1 MTLTRRLA
9 SLGLPILALARP
21 ALGQTQ
27 AAGYPNRPVKLVVPF
42 PPGNMSDLIGRVL
55 AEELQRRAGVSVVVD
70 NRAGATGAI
79 GIQAVTRAE
88 PDGYTLLLSSN
99 SPLVVNPAV
108 TPGLPFDVLKD
119 LVPVHLT
126 GWTGFLLVFPPDF
139 PADTLRDAVALMK
152 ANPGRYIAANP
163 GSGTAG
169 HLITV
174 MLNRLTG
181 MRLEQVP
188 YRGSS
193 QALLDLNQGR
203 VHFMVDAMTSSLP
216 QVRGGRAKALAVLAS
231 RRSPLIAEVPSM
243 PETGLPE
250 LADFEVLGWTGLL
263 APVGTPPGVVEFWN
277 RELNA
282 LVQDGTFKRRL
293 AEQNVEAAP
302 PGPPARLAELMRREL
317 DRWTTLAREADIK
330 VSN

>member
-9 SLGLPILALARP
+9 SLGLPFLALARP
-21 ALGQTQ
+21 ALAQ
-27 AAGYPNRPVKLVVPF
+27 APAGYPNRPVKLVVPF

-139 PADTLRDAVALMK
+139 PADNLRDAVALMK

-282 LVQDGTFKRRL
+282 LVQDEVFKRRL

>member
-9 SLGLPILALARP
+9 SLGLPILARARP

-27 AAGYPNRPVKLVVPF
+27 PGYPNRPVKLVVPF

-188 YRGSS
+188 
-193 QALLDLNQGR
+193 
-203 VHFMVDAMTSSLP
+203 
-216 QVRGGRAKALAVLAS
+216 
-231 RRSPLIAEVPSM
+231 
-243 PETGLPE
+243 
-250 LADFEVLGWTGLL
+250 
-263 APVGTPPGVVEFWN
+263 
-277 RELNA
+277 
-282 LVQDGTFKRRL
+282 
-293 AEQNVEAAP
+293 
-302 PGPPARLAELMRREL
+302 
-317 DRWTTLAREADIK
+317 
-330 VSN
+330 

>member
-1 MTLTRRLA
+1 
-9 SLGLPILALARP
+9 
-21 ALGQTQ
+21 
-27 AAGYPNRPVKLVVPF
+27 VKFIVPF

-55 AEELQRRAGVSVVVD
+55 AEEMQRRAGVSVVVD

-188 YRGSS
+188 YRGST

-231 RRSPLIAEVPSM
+231 RRSPLIGVSAVHAGK
-243 PETGLPE
+243 TGLPE

-263 APVGTPPGVVEFWN
+263 APVGTPQGVVEFWN

-282 LVQDGTFKRRL
+282 LVQDEAFKRRL